1 MEKLQDMINKLEAG
15 ISIVEKRKKDIED
28 YIKELKEE
36 GDEDVLPYFEDLLKE
51 TNDRIDIM
59 QDAIDGYQQILVE
72 DFGVRVD

>member
-59 QDAIDGYQQILVE
+59 QDAVDGYQQILVE

>member
-1 MEKLQDMINKLEAG
+1 MINKLEAG

>member
-1 MEKLQDMINKLEAG
+1 MINKLEAG

-59 QDAIDGYQQILVE
+59 QDAVDGYQQILVE

>member
-59 QDAIDGYQQILVE
+59 QDAVDGYQQILGE